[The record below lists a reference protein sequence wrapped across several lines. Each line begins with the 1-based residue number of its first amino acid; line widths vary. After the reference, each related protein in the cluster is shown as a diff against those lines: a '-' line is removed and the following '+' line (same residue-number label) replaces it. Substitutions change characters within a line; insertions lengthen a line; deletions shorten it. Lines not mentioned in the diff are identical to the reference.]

1 MAQSSADGSI
11 SGRGC
16 GMLYSMT
23 GAGQSA
29 VRFGPLLRLLSV
41 GAIASLAVTGCVRG
55 NGPNSDKTSTPVSS
69 SGSTAT
75 PPAKLPAIQSHV
87 FQADQSYLRVDVL
100 SLARLGSDKL
110 KLQLRITN
118 IGNSSA
124 EVAYAFGKNDFSSTS
139 LIDGRGMKAYF
150 PLMSTQGK
158 DLDSGFPSPS
168 TILDAGGTI
177 NGSIFYPT
185 VPHGVNKVE
194 INTPECPLFTDIPI
208 NGTASVANGEPNPNQ
223 VQLKSPKIEDITSTT
238 DDLNG
243 NESDDQ
249 SGNGESIRLNA
260 DVLFALNKAT
270 LSSKAK
276 GILKSVAS
284 KIDAAK
290 TTTIKV
296 DGYTDNSG
304 NDAINNPLSRNR
316 AAAVAAALKKLVTRS
331 GVTYQTAG
339 HGSADPVAKNDTA
352 QGRQKNRRVTVTI
365 GK

>member
-1 MAQSSADGSI
+1 
-11 SGRGC
+11 
-16 GMLYSMT
+16 MLSSMT
-23 GAGQSA
+23 RVGQSVA
-29 VRFGPLLRLLSV
+29 RHTSLLRLLSI
-41 GAIASLAVTGCVRG
+41 GAIGSLAVTGCVSG
-55 NGPNSDKTSTPVSS
+55 NEPENHKTAAPVSS

-75 PPAKLPAIQSHV
+75 APAKLPAIQSRV
-87 FQADQSYLRVDVL
+87 FQTSYTYLRVDVL

-110 KLQLRITN
+110 KLQLRIAN
-118 IGNSSA
+118 IGNNSA
-124 EVAYAFGKNDFSSTS
+124 TMSYVFGSDNFSAIS

-150 PLMSTQGK
+150 PLMSIQGK
-158 DLDSGFPSPS
+158 DMEFGFPYPSPS
-168 TILDAGGTI
+168 LDAGSTI
-177 NGSIFYPT
+177 NASVFYPA
-185 VPHGVNKVE
+185 VPQGVNKVE
-194 INTPECPLFTDIPI
+194 ISSPECPLFTDIPI
-208 NGTASVANGEPNPNQ
+208 NGTASVANGEPDPNR
-223 VQLKSPKIEDITSTT
+223 VQLKSPKIENITSTS

-276 GILKSVAS
+276 GVLKGVAS
-284 KIDAAK
+284 KIDSAK

-296 DGYTDNSG
+296 DGYTDDSG

-316 AAAVAAALKKLVTRS
+316 AEAVARALKKLVTRS

-339 HGSADPVAKNDTA
+339 HGSADPVAKNDTS